1 MSILL
6 THILTFVVVL
16 AVVPLVWAM
25 LEYCLTP
32 RSN

>member
-6 THILTFVVVL
+6 THILTLVVVL
-16 AVVPLVWAM
+16 AVVPSVWAM
-25 LEYCLTP
+25 LESCFVQ